1 MSKITATDL
10 STSTLSSLRAMNGRG
25 AFVDSKG
32 VRWDSNEAEYE
43 GYLTKKSRWVGEWR
57 KRYFMLKGSKLFFG
71 KGPTSAPHG
80 MIDLIDCISVKS
92 AEGKSKKKNA
102 IEIRLKEE
110 TFQVYSSTERER
122 DEWIGQIGRAIVK
135 SSGMYVEEGDDD
147 DEEED
152 EEKDNDRKRGSRSAP
167 NSPKRNM

>member
-1 MSKITATDL
+1 
-10 STSTLSSLRAMNGRG
+10 
-25 AFVDSKG
+25 
-32 VRWDSNEAEYE
+32 
-43 GYLTKKSRWVGEWR
+43 
-57 KRYFMLKGSKLFFG
+57 MLKGSKLFFG

-80 MIDLIDCISVKS
+80 MIDLIDCISVKVSEFQFNSFFNLIFSFIQS

-147 DEEED
+147 DDEED